1 MIVNWVAYQEP
12 SRRPTPIYLKVHI
25 LLLLLHPLRLLLAI
39 GRRPRS
45 LVPASLQ
52 ALHLPQLQFAEILL
66 AQVHSAD
73 LVTHRV
79 GGDVLLGPLLEA
91 AGLLHGFLEHRL
103 VGLSDAAEAE
113 VHSGSNL
120 LDLDSGEL
128 LSASSCLDGVDSQV
142 DRGLDLFTAGLLL
155 CADGHDVLKSFHVNL
170 VCGLAFEE
178 VQEHALGESVL
189 VGDGALES
197 SSGEKKHGLQTNG
210 KLLGLELRNRSE
222 ALRVKSQLQH
232 IQNLETKSSHKR
244 QGVRALL
251 LAASKDHQAGVV
263 LLGEE
268 LEGSGISEGVDGV
281 LLSELLG
288 ERLTHLVE
296 VVQGILDNL
305 RAGCAAEE
313 EAGLGILD
321 RFGLTLLE
329 SSL

>member
-1 MIVNWVAYQEP
+1 MPYP
-12 SRRPTPIYLKVHI
+12 FF
-25 LLLLLHPLRLLLAI
+25 LLLLHPLGLLLAI
-39 GRRPRS
+39 GGRGLLL
-45 LVPASLQ
+45 LVPVPLQ

-66 AQVHSAD
+66 AQVHAAD

-91 AGLLHGFLEHRL
+91 AGLLDGLLEHRL
-103 VGLSDAAEAE
+103 VGLADAAEAE
-113 VHSGSNL
+113 VHAGSNL
-120 LDLDSGEL
+120 LDLDAGQL
-128 LSASSCLDGVDSQV
+128 LAASSCLDGVDAQV
-142 DRGLDLFTAGLLL
+142 DRGLELVAAGVLLG
-155 CADGHDVLKSFHVNL
+155 ADGHDVLEAFHVDL
-170 VCGLAFEE
+170 VRRLALEE

-189 VGDGALES
+189 VGDGALEN
-197 SSGEKKHGLQTNG
+197 SSGEENHGLQTNG

-232 IQNLETKSSHKR
+232 IQNLEAESSHKR
-244 QGVRALL
+244 QGVGALL

-268 LEGSGISEGVDGV
+268 LEGRGIREGVDGV
-281 LLSELLG
+281 LLGELLG

-313 EAGLGILD
+313 EARLGVLD

-329 SSL
+329 RSL